1 MANTKIKSDLST
13 RKSLTTIAYEQL
25 EELIVTAE
33 LKPGAILSE
42 STLVEQLAI
51 GRTPIREALQRLER
65 EGLIKIMPRKG
76 IEVTDLNPSKQLLML
91 EWRRDLEKLLAR
103 SGALGATEEERS
115 AFIVIADAMDEIAHA
130 GSDIAFMRQ
139 DYALNQLMAQA
150 AHNEYASRAIGL
162 IHGLARRFWF
172 AHFET
177 IANMPLCSNLHANL
191 ARKVAQGDPETAA
204 TAVDALMDYL
214 EEFTRATLS
223 EYGRPT

>member
-1 MANTKIKSDLST
+1 MTSTSTKSDLSI

-33 LKPGAILSE
+33 LEPGVILSE
-42 STLVEQLAI
+42 ATLVEQLAI

-76 IEVTDLNPSKQLLML
+76 IAVTDLDPAKQLLML
-91 EWRRDLEKLLAR
+91 ELRRDLEKLLAR
-103 SGALGATEEERS
+103 SGALRATEEERS
-115 AFIVIADAMDEIAHA
+115 AFKVIADTMDEIALA

-172 AHFET
+172 VHFKT
-177 IANMPLCSNLHANL
+177 SANIPLCSNLHASL
-191 ARKVAQGDPETAA
+191 ARKVA
-204 TAVDALMDYL
+204 
-214 EEFTRATLS
+214 LS
-223 EYGRPT
+223 LIHI

>member
-1 MANTKIKSDLST
+1 MVITNIKSDLSE

-25 EELIVTAE
+25 EELIVTAN
-33 LKPGAILSE
+33 LLPGAILSE
-42 STLVEQLAI
+42 STLVEQLTI

-76 IEVTDLNPSKQLLML
+76 IAVTDLDPAKQLLML
-91 EWRRDLEKLLAR
+91 ELRRDLEKLLAR
-103 SGALGATEEERS
+103 SGALRATEQERS
-115 AFIVIADAMDEIAHA
+115 AFIAIADKMDEIATG

-139 DYALNQLMAQA
+139 DYELNQLMAQA

-172 AHFET
+172 VHYKT
-177 IANMPLCSNLHANL
+177 TANLPLCCALHATL
-191 ARKVAQGDPETAA
+191 AREVAQGDPETAA

-214 EEFTRATLS
+214 EDFTGASLKTVD
-223 EYGRPT
+223 

>member
-1 MANTKIKSDLST
+1 MTSTSTSTKSDLSI

-33 LKPGAILSE
+33 LEPGVILSE
-42 STLVEQLAI
+42 ATLVEQLAI

-76 IEVTDLNPSKQLLML
+76 IAVTDLDPAKQLLML
-91 EWRRDLEKLLAR
+91 ELRRDLEKLLAR
-103 SGALGATEEERS
+103 SGALRATEQERS
-115 AFIVIADAMDEIAHA
+115 EFVVIADNLDEIATG

-139 DYALNQLMAQA
+139 DYELNQLMAQA
-150 AHNEYASRAIGL
+150 AHNEYARQAIGL

-172 AHFET
+172 VHYKT
-177 IANMPLCSNLHANL
+177 TANLPLCCTLHATL
-191 ARKVAQGDPETAA
+191 AREVAQGDPETAA

-214 EEFTRATLS
+214 EDFTGASLKTVD
-223 EYGRPT
+223 